1 MKRSEVRSALL
12 AYDAAHRKARGFDG
26 RGLRYNWIT
35 AERDGE
41 MTVSTW
47 LVSRRRSG
55 RPECTEVVRAST
67 RRIGRVEM
75 RNWAFT
81 PIAGWRLVCGD
92 GRWHSIE
99 ADWFPKDYD
108 PLVNPEAIGGT
119 RYARCGWTPGCGV
132 PLMRYV
138 ALWREFPEVERL
150 AKAGLG
156 SLVNRP
162 CVRRLARRDGFFR
175 YVAQN
180 RRLVAS
186 AKASSAVV
194 TYGHAHGMPLADAL
208 RDFDAKRWL
217 RMRGIVGV
225 TAREAFRVRSWIG
238 RHEIDCGEYAR
249 YLGYA
254 REAGWDLGDRA
265 VLLPPHERFR
275 DRLEYAE
282 AEVERRRRER
292 ERLDRRAEAER
303 RRARSRTIREV
314 ASRFAAAVDARA
326 LRSALVVVM
335 PLSRRDLVDEG
346 KAMRN
351 CLGRMGYDA
360 KIAEGRSVVLFVRG
374 ADGGRVAD
382 VEIDRATWKVRQCY
396 GPRNSRASDEAWRVA
411 VAAARRMK
419 RLECT
424 ILHHDAERRGRTR
437 KEAVA

>member
-12 AYDAAHRKARGFDG
+12 AYDASYRKVRGFDG

-41 MTVSTW
+41 MTVSTY
-47 LVSRRRSG
+47 LVSRRKSG
-55 RPECTEVVRAST
+55 GPECTEVVRAST
-67 RRIGRVEM
+67 RRVGRVEM

-81 PIAGWRLVCGD
+81 PIAGWRLVRGD
-92 GRWHSIE
+92 GRWHAVE
-99 ADWFPKDYD
+99 GDWFPKDYD
-108 PLVNPEAIGGT
+108 PLVNPEAIAAT

-132 PLMRYV
+132 PLMKYV

-150 AKAGLG
+150 VKAGLG
-156 SLVNRP
+156 SLANRP

-186 AKASSAVV
+186 SKASCAVV
-194 TYGHAHGMPLADAL
+194 SYGHARGMPLADAL
-208 RDFDAKRWL
+208 RDFDSRRWL
-217 RMRGIVGV
+217 RMRGIAGV
-225 TAREAFRVRSWIG
+225 PLREAFRVRSWMG
-238 RHEIDCGEYAR
+238 RHEIDCREYAR

-265 VLLPPHERFR
+265 VLLPPHDRFR
-275 DRLEYAE
+275 ERLEYAE

-303 RRARSRTIREV
+303 KRARSRTIREV
-314 ASRFAAAVDARA
+314 ASRFAAAVSSDA

-335 PLSRRDLVDEG
+335 PLSRGDLVAEG

-351 CLGRMGYDA
+351 CLGHMGYDA
-360 KIAEGRSVVLFVRG
+360 KIAEGRSVVFFVRG

-382 VEIDRATWKVRQCY
+382 VEVDRATWKVRQCY

-411 VAAARRMK
+411 ELAARRMK

-424 ILHHDAERRGRTR
+424 LLHPAAERRGRGR